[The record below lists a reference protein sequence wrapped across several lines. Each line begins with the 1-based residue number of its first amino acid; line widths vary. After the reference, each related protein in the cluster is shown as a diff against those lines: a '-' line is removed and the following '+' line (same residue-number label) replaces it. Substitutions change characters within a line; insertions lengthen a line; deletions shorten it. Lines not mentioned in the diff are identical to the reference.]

1 MKRNKIHLILFIVLI
16 TVGALAF
23 MLLMR
28 NLFVDNQTLIKVN
41 NIGLLLTT
49 LTGFFS
55 GAPQLYLWKKTSLTN

>member
-1 MKRNKIHLILFIVLI
+1 MKRNTIHLVLFIVLI
-16 TVGALAF
+16 TVAALAF

-28 NLFVDNQTLIKVN
+28 NLFVYNQSLSKVN

-55 GAPQLYLWKKTSLTN
+55 GAPQLYLWKKDSLKN